1 MSKPVCIVV
10 GVGPG
15 LGGALV
21 RRFATGG
28 YAVAAVSR
36 GQAGLDAVTNGVEN
50 CATYACD
57 TTDGAQVADTLS
69 RIRNEM
75 GEPTALM
82 YNSGSG
88 TRGSI
93 RDVSPEDFMATLEI
107 NALGLFHWAK
117 DLAPAMAASQGGG
130 VIGVTGAT
138 ASLRGKPLTTAF
150 AAGKAAQRS
159 LAQSLAREFAPQGVH
174 VFYAI
179 IDGAIDLPRSRERMP
194 DKPDAFFLGPDDIAE
209 TYWSIAGQG
218 RSAWTFEVD
227 LRPHIENW

>member
-21 RRFATGG
+21 RRFARGG
-28 YAVAAVSR
+28 YAVAALSR
-36 GQAGLDAVTNGVEN
+36 GQTGLDAVTEGIAD
-50 CATYACD
+50 CRSYACD
-57 TTDGAQVADTLS
+57 TTNGAQVAEVLG
-69 RIRNEM
+69 RIRDEM

-82 YNSGSG
+82 YNAGSG

-93 RDVSPEDFMATLEI
+93 TDVTPEDFMATLEI

-117 DLAPAMAASQGGG
+117 ALAPIMAGAEGGG

-138 ASLRGKPLTTAF
+138 ASLRGKPFTTAF

-159 LAQSLAREFAPQGVH
+159 LAQSLAREFGPQGVH

-194 DKPDAFFLGPDDIAE
+194 DKPEEFFLNADEIAE
-209 TYWSIAGQG
+209 TYWSIANQG
-218 RSAWTFEVD
+218 RSAWAFEVD